1 MEIRG
6 GEAGCARGKRS
17 QVLLHRGLVEQVGRE
32 LVGKIAPMQLAGDH
46 RVDGLQQGGFTD
58 LVVAHHQV
66 HVGIEGQVQMAKRLE
81 VVDDDTFDRHAQSYD
96 GQRARWRSLPAP
108 WLASFPLWAILPSD
122 HAALGGFVLLGT
134 PGRVR
139 IRLTRDNSILSRITI
154 FADER
159 SSTCFNSM

>member
-1 MEIRG
+1 
-6 GEAGCARGKRS
+6 
-17 QVLLHRGLVEQVGRE
+17 
-32 LVGKIAPMQLAGDH
+32 
-46 RVDGLQQGGFTD
+46 
-58 LVVAHHQV
+58 
-66 HVGIEGQVQMAKRLE
+66 MAKRLE

-108 WLASFPLWAILPSD
+108 WLASFPLWGHTTQRSP
-122 HAALGGFVLLGT
+122 ALGGFVLLGT